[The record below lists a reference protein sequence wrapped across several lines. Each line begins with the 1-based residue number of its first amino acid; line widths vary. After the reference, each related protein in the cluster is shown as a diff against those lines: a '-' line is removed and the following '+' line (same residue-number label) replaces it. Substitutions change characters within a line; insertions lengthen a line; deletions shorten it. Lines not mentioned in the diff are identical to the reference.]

1 MVVAVEHSVVAVDAG
16 HAAVAVVAGHALVVV
31 AEQSAVSGNDVVA
44 AVAEQAV
51 AVVLS

>member
-1 MVVAVEHSVVAVDAG
+1 MVVAVEHSV
-16 HAAVAVVAGHALVVV
+16 VAVVAGHALVVV
-31 AEQSAVSGNDVVA
+31 AEQSAVAGNDVVA